1 MVDNSSNINKP
12 KESLNSDGQQF
23 LQYQQTKGKFEQRWW
38 TIPAISTNQK
48 KVWTVMVN
56 NSFNINKTK
65 EYLNSDGQQFYQYQQ
80 TKRKFEQ
87 WWSTIPPISTNQKK
101 VLAVM
106 VDNSTNINK
115 PKESL
120 NSDGQQFYQYQQNK
134 RKF

>member
-1 MVDNSSNINKP
+1 MDNSSNINIP
-12 KESLNSDGQQF
+12 KESLNCAGQQF
-23 LQYQQTKGKFEQRWW
+23 LQYQQTKGKFEQRWS
-38 TIPAISTNQK
+38 TIPPISTNQK

-65 EYLNSDGQQFYQYQQ
+65 ESLNSSGQQFLQYQQ
-80 TKRKFEQ
+80 TKRKFKQ
-87 WWSTIPPISTNQKK
+87 WWSTILPISTNQKK

-115 PKESL
+115 PKECL